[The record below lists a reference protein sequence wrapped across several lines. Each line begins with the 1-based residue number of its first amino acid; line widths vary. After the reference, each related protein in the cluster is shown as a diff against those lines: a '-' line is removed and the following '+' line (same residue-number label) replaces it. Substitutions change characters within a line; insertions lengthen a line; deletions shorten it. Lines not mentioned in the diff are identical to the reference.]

1 MNQKRTLKENG
12 NKFPNFFHN
21 EEKFCDHFKYIRKKS
36 QNIFWM
42 ENVDHIGNCSWFSCI
57 YRLSRFF

>member
-21 EEKFCDHFKYIRKKS
+21 EEKFCDHMSKFRYIRKKS
-36 QNIFWM
+36 QNIF
-42 ENVDHIGNCSWFSCI
+42 
-57 YRLSRFF
+57 